1 MKKQNISIYS
11 IYLYILYSIYHLAYI
26 YLSILSTPFYLSY
39 LYSVSLLPY
48 SYPILTSTC
57 RVDSASSKEKIKKIK
72 FILKKMK
79 KPFFILKLK
88 KSKSIQIRLKPN
100 PTENK
105 TWFNTRIKK
114 RPKKS
119 KEKHNFGNNEKQN
132 QLTKT

>member
-1 MKKQNISIYS
+1 
-11 IYLYILYSIYHLAYI
+11 
-26 YLSILSTPFYLSY
+26 
-39 LYSVSLLPY
+39 
-48 SYPILTSTC
+48 
-57 RVDSASSKEKIKKIK
+57 VDSASSKEKIKKIK

-79 KPFFILKLK
+79 KLILKLK

-114 RPKKS
+114 RSKKS

>member
-1 MKKQNISIYS
+1 MKK
-11 IYLYILYSIYHLAYI
+11 L
-26 YLSILSTPFYLSY
+26 
-39 LYSVSLLPY
+39 
-48 SYPILTSTC
+48 
-57 RVDSASSKEKIKKIK
+57 
-72 FILKKMK
+72 
-79 KPFFILKLK
+79 ILKLK

-114 RPKKS
+114 RSKKS